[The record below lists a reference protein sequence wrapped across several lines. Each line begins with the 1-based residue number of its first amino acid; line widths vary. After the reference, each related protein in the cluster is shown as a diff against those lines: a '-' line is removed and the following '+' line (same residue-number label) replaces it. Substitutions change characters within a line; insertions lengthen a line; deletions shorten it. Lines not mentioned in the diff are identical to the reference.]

1 MKTLILTQKQ
11 VRDLVS
17 MDLAVPAVERA
28 FEAHG
33 KGETLMPSK
42 VYLTLDHFGGD
53 FRAMPAFADGS
64 AGVKWV
70 NSHPGNPER
79 HGLPAVM
86 GTYILSDPAT
96 AAPLA
101 ILDATY
107 ITAARTGAAA
117 AVAAKYLAISE
128 PKTVGFIGCGVQ
140 ARTML
145 AALRVVYGDGLEV
158 LGADVRDE
166 AAKAFATESGGKAVS
181 LAEAAGCD
189 ILCTATPVRDPIV
202 RREWLC
208 AHAHVNAMGADAEGK
223 QELETKILTAARVVI
238 DDVEQASHSGEI
250 NVPLHRGDF
259 RIEDL
264 YGTLGEIVAG
274 AKPGRADSDSVSVFD
289 STGLAVQ
296 DVALARLAY
305 EQARAHGVGLE
316 VNLVGG

>member
-11 VRDLVS
+11 VRELVS

-42 VYLTLDHFGGD
+42 VYLTLDQFGGD

-70 NSHPGNPER
+70 NSHPANPER

-86 GTYILSDPAT
+86 GTYILSDPGT
-96 AAPLA
+96 AEPLA

-117 AVAAKYLAISE
+117 AVAAKYLAIE
-128 PKTVGFIGCGVQ
+128 TPRTVGFIGCGVQ

-158 LGADVRDE
+158 LGADVRDD
-166 AAKAFATESGGKAVS
+166 AAKAFASEVNGKAVS

-189 ILCTATPVRDPIV
+189 IVCTATPVREPIV

-208 AHAHVNAMGADAEGK
+208 DHAHVNAMGADAEGK
-223 QELETKILTAARVVI
+223 QELETSILEHGRVVI

-250 NVPLHRGDF
+250 NVPLHRGEL
-259 RIEDL
+259 RIEDV
-264 YGTLGEIVAG
+264 YGTLGQIVAG
-274 AKPGRADSDSVSVFD
+274 AKPGRSERNMVTIFD

-305 EQARAHGVGLE
+305 EQARSRGIGLE
-316 VNLVGG
+316 VDLVGG